1 VEVGLR
7 WTLLSAADNSS
18 METPPVDGQP
28 PETGDNELLRRS
40 LAGDGGAF
48 HALADRHAER
58 LYRLAVSMTGN
69 RVDAEDIVQ
78 ESLVGAFKGMK
89 GFAGRSS
96 VKTWLTRI
104 LVTQVARWRREQ
116 KRHRLLRPLHLAGL
130 AAGHEAEDEKA
141 EPVAGRTTGE
151 QTGARLD
158 LMEAIGRLSAE
169 HKDVVVLRELE
180 QLSYEEIA
188 AVLGV
193 PRGTVESRLHRA
205 RGELRERLKAYRL

>member
-1 VEVGLR
+1 
-7 WTLLSAADNSS
+7 
-18 METPPVDGQP
+18 MEILPVDGQL
-28 PETGDNELLRRS
+28 PEAGDNELLRLS
-40 LAGDGGAF
+40 LAGDTRAF

-58 LYRLAVSMTGN
+58 LHRLASSMTAS

-78 ESLVGAFKGMK
+78 ETLVGAFKGMK
-89 GFAGRSS
+89 AFAGRSS

-116 KRHRLLRPLHLAGL
+116 KRRRPVRLSQSIGSEAGDGATSP
-130 AAGHEAEDEKA
+130 AARDHGDQVGVK
-141 EPVAGRTTGE
+141 
-151 QTGARLD
+151 LD
-158 LMEAIGRLSAE
+158 LMEAIGRLSTE
-169 HKDVVVLRELE
+169 HRDVVVLRELE

-205 RGELRERLKAYRL
+205 RAELRERLKAYRL